1 MIVNM
6 QKGQVTAAVAI
17 AGGLITAVV
26 SLGTAYA
33 TSSLKTAVLEE
44 RQKLQ
49 YEELSKGLEEVQSD
63 VKEILRA
70 VK

>member
-1 MIVNM
+1 MSN
-6 QKGQVTAAVAI
+6 GQVTTGMAI
-17 AGGLITAVV
+17 VGGLITATV

-49 YEELSKGLEEVQSD
+49 YEELSKGLSEVQSD
-63 VKEILRA
+63 VKLILRA
-70 VK
+70 VKE

>member
-1 MIVNM
+1 MNR
-6 QKGQVTAAVAI
+6 GQVTTGVAI
-17 AGGLITAVV
+17 VGAITTAAV

-49 YEELSKGLEEVQSD
+49 YEELSKGLGEVKSD
-63 VKEILRA
+63 VKEILKA
-70 VK
+70 VKE